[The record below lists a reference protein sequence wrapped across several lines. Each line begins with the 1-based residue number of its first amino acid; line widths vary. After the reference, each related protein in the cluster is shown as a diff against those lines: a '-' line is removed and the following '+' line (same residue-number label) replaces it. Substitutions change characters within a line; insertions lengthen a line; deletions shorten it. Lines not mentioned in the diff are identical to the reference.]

1 MNNSI
6 WNYIVLD
13 KETKFWTNILYL
25 ACLGDRIS
33 WQIIK
38 IKQTKGNLRRKWK
51 TSTKK
56 CCRYL
61 NYIGYVYKI
70 VGVLGL
76 YCILF

>member
-13 KETKFWTNILYL
+13 KKTKFWTNILYL
-25 ACLGDRIS
+25 VCLGDKIS

-51 TSTKK
+51 PSIKK
-56 CCRYL
+56 CCWYL
-61 NYIGYVYKI
+61 NYIGYVYKV